1 MRPVQ
6 VRAGAQGIQSRGVSP
21 RRRNEPRPGRHGPAP
36 NIRAPALQLYVRA
49 NDASSSAKRRI
60 PSAVETRGW

>member
-6 VRAGAQGIQSRGVSP
+6 VRAGAQSIQSRGVSP
-21 RRRNEPRPGRHGPAP
+21 RQADANRPGRHGPAP
-36 NIRAPALQLYVRA
+36 NIRAPALQLYVRG
-49 NDASSSAKRRI
+49 NEASSSANRRI